1 MTKDYFTTM
10 GLSMVEGRPFTEQDV
25 IGKPWRVIISQRLA
39 RQMWPGQSAVGR
51 TGILWKGQ
59 GDDKAEVVG
68 VVSDMRER
76 GLETDP
82 TFAVYM
88 PAYGNLDAT
97 TLPLVIQTR
106 GNPMDATPSLRAV
119 VNAIDPTLP
128 ISDVRSLEDV
138 VASSVATRRFTMFL
152 LATFAGLALLLALA
166 GVAGVLAYSM
176 ARRTGEMGIRL
187 ALGARHSGLVSLA
200 MRQGLTPVLVGIA
213 LGLGSAFWL
222 SKLMASLLFGV
233 TARDPITYVVSVA
246 ALLAAALIACYLPAR
261 KALRVDPAS
270 ALRAE

>member
-1 MTKDYFTTM
+1 F
-10 GLSMVEGRPFTEQDV
+10 
-25 IGKPWRVIISQRLA
+25 RVVISQRLA
-39 RQMWPGQSAVGR
+39 RQMWPGERAIGR

-76 GLETDP
+76 GLETEP
-82 TFAVYM
+82 TFAVYL
-88 PAYGNLDAT
+88 PAYGYLNVT
-97 TLPLVIQTR
+97 TLRLVIQTR
-106 GNPMDATPSLRAV
+106 GNPTDATPSLRAV

-138 VASSVATRRFTMFL
+138 VSSSVATRRFTMFL

-166 GVAGVLAYSM
+166 GVGGVLAYSM

-187 ALGARHSGLVSLA
+187 ALGARHSGLVGLA
-200 MRQGLTPVLVGIA
+200 MRQGLTPVVIGIVIGVG
-213 LGLGSAFWL
+213 SSYWL
-222 SKLMASLLFGV
+222 SRLMANLLFGV

-246 ALLAAALIACYLPAR
+246 ALVIAAAIACYLPAR
-261 KALRVDPAS
+261 KALRVDPAQ
-270 ALRAE
+270 ALRSE